1 MKQILDIDTW
11 SRKDHFHFFKSFE
24 EPFFGIAAEVDVT
37 QAYQLAKK
45 EGFSFFLWYLHG
57 SLKAANLIESF
68 RYRIEDESVM
78 VYDKINA
85 SPTINRPDGTFG
97 FSYMEYFDDFK
108 TFQQH
113 AKQEIERVQKGSG
126 LELMAS
132 NANIIH
138 YSSLPWI
145 RFTSISHARSFAFK
159 DCIPKISFGKIVEE
173 QNKKKM
179 PVSIHLHHALADGY
193 HAGQFL
199 EQFQTLLNEKGL

>member
-1 MKQILDIDTW
+1 MKQVLAIGEW

-24 EPFFGIAAEVDVT
+24 EPFFGIVAEVDVT
-37 QAYQLAKK
+37 HAYQLAKK
-45 EGFSFFLWYLHG
+45 EGFSFFLWYLHV

-68 RYRIEDESVM
+68 RYRIEDESVI

-97 FSYMEYFDDFK
+97 FSYMEYLDDFK

-126 LELMAS
+126 LELTAS

-173 QNKKKM
+173 QHKKKM

-199 EQFQTLLNEKGL
+199 NQFQNLLNEK